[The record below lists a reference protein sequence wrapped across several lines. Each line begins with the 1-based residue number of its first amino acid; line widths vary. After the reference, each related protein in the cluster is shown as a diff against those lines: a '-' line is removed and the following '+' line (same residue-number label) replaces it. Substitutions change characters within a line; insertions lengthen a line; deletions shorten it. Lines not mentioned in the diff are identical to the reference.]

1 MKRFFQSKAGIISL
15 CAFTLL
21 MACVLNSLARKRAAR
36 EGAGQ
41 PPMQHGGT
49 KTAGNTAPAN
59 TQQPRTAARMAGEV
73 AKDGS
78 AEREPLPPAPQVN
91 PSQVNQRAA
100 AAQGAAPAKSLQAE
114 NLSFLDQSRSLA
126 GQSRVERD
134 RLGRFVTR
142 RRTAQPTT
150 TGAAAPAE
158 AEQAARPA
166 VRLRLQGGTA
176 RSPEEMPV
184 SRSKAPTSSENLDT
198 QEAAAHAAARFCPY
212 GRPIRCE
219 LVFTVDSTME
229 ETPLVGLVMEP
240 VYNNGQLIIPAGAEL
255 HGVARPDRLRD
266 RIFSAPDWVLL
277 LPAEDGLPNGRELRV
292 RGLALDRAEP
302 RADGL
307 TWGITDGS
315 SGLRGDV
322 IRTLESEEVKT
333 FAAGFISAAAM
344 GLQEREGTGRGG
356 TRTANSPGNAAL
368 QGLSSTLGDIAA
380 RIADEVKR
388 HGVFLRVPGGK
399 QFYFY
404 PQQAIRPAEAKVPG
418 LATTAPATKT
428 MPAAAPGI
436 QGDLP

>member
-1 MKRFFQSKAGIISL
+1 MKRFFQSKAGIVSL

-21 MACVLNSLARKRAAR
+21 MACVLNSLARRRAAR
-36 EGAGQ
+36 
-41 PPMQHGGT
+41 
-49 KTAGNTAPAN
+49 
-59 TQQPRTAARMAGEV
+59 AGEAQAV
-73 AKDGS
+73 V
-78 AEREPLPPAPQVN
+78 ERGTQPGKVRQVPVEPRQPG
-91 PSQVNQRAA
+91 AA
-100 AAQGAAPAKSLQAE
+100 AAEGDKRPNAGLKPAEADRPALPAGPQAGGAPAKSLQAE

-126 GQSRVERD
+126 GQSKVERD

-142 RRTAQPTT
+142 RRTAHPTT
-150 TGAAAPAE
+150 TGETAPAE
-158 AEQAARPA
+158 PEQTPRQA
-166 VRLRLQGGTA
+166 VRLRLQGATA
-176 RSPEEMPV
+176 RTPEP
-184 SRSKAPTSSENLDT
+184 APATPPTEDTCSEKLDT
-198 QEAAAHAAARFCPY
+198 QDAAARAEARFCPY

-219 LVFTVDSTME
+219 LVFTVDSTMD

-240 VYNNGQLIIPAGAEL
+240 VYNNGQLVIPAGAEL

-277 LPAEDGLPNGRELRV
+277 LPAEDGMPNGRELRV

-368 QGLSSTLGDIAA
+368 QGLSSTLGDLAA
-380 RIADEVKR
+380 RIAEEVKR

-404 PQQAIRPAEAKVPG
+404 PQQAIRPADAKVPG
-418 LATTAPATKT
+418 LAASAQAAKPGAARPAPT
-428 MPAAAPGI
+428 P
-436 QGDLP
+436 GDLP